1 MHGYRIHDSL
11 LERPQVKPLRYHGP
25 IYFCNP
31 VFLLQSGANIEAEKR
46 VVVRYTSGGARRVP
60 PVESTLVAC

>member
-1 MHGYRIHDSL
+1 MGIESTTL
-11 LERPQVKPLRYHGP
+11 CLRDHKSSHWATTAC

-31 VFLLQSGANIEAEKR
+31 MFLLQSGANIEAEKR

-60 PVESTLVAC
+60 PVESTLVAY